1 MSDRSI
7 FPFSAVVG
15 SDDMA
20 LALVLTTV
28 SPEVGGVLVRGEKG
42 TAKSTMVRGL
52 AAVMPE
58 QAVVAGCRFG
68 CEPDAADPGCPDG
81 PHPDDVAAALRPARL
96 VELPVGA
103 TDDRVVGSL
112 DLKAALGSG
121 VTAYEPGLLAAANRG
136 ILYVDEVNLLHD
148 HLVDLLLDAAAM
160 GRNTVERDGVS
171 VSHAARIVLVG
182 TMNPEEG
189 ELRPQLLDRFG
200 LTVQVAAPR
209 EPALRSEVVRRRL
222 AFDAAPAAFAERF
235 AADQEAVRARIA
247 DARSRVGSVEL
258 PDRMLTKIAEVC
270 AAFEVDG
277 LRADIVTAR
286 AAIAHAAWVGRDR
299 VTRADVRAAARLA
312 LPHRRRRNPF
322 DAPGLDEDLLDRI
335 LGEEPDPDPDPKP
348 NDSPDESDRSGD
360 ASDSDGSEETG
371 EGRSE
376 QTRPSSERPSGE
388 GSDPQRDREPAR
400 SEADDRSEAESEA
413 GPPPSEGDEA
423 DPTPPHPAKVG
434 TIASGTPFRARVL
447 TARGLGHGEAGRR
460 SRAVTTTGSAIGST
474 TAETGRVHLAATL
487 RAAAPHQNARG
498 RSGRVLLEPADLRR
512 TVTQGRESNLIL
524 LCVDASGSMAARKR
538 MEAVKTAVLSL
549 LLDAYQRRDKVG
561 LITFRGNGAHL
572 VLPPT
577 GSIDVAARRLDD
589 LPHGGRTPLAEG
601 LLVAHETLR
610 LERIRDPRRRPL
622 LVVVTDGRAT
632 SGAQPLERASA
643 VAGHLARE
651 GVDSVVI
658 DCESGRFRLGLAARL
673 AGQLGAEHLP
683 VDEVAAS
690 TIVEASRAHTSMRES
705 ASGTGRVA

>member
-200 LTVQVAAPR
+200 LTVEVAAPR

-235 AADQEAVRARIA
+235 AADQ
-247 DARSRVGSVEL
+247 
-258 PDRMLTKIAEVC
+258 
-270 AAFEVDG
+270 
-277 LRADIVTAR
+277 
-286 AAIAHAAWVGRDR
+286 
-299 VTRADVRAAARLA
+299 
-312 LPHRRRRNPF
+312 
-322 DAPGLDEDLLDRI
+322 
-335 LGEEPDPDPDPKP
+335 
-348 NDSPDESDRSGD
+348 
-360 ASDSDGSEETG
+360 
-371 EGRSE
+371 
-376 QTRPSSERPSGE
+376 
-388 GSDPQRDREPAR
+388 
-400 SEADDRSEAESEA
+400 
-413 GPPPSEGDEA
+413 
-423 DPTPPHPAKVG
+423 
-434 TIASGTPFRARVL
+434 
-447 TARGLGHGEAGRR
+447 
-460 SRAVTTTGSAIGST
+460 
-474 TAETGRVHLAATL
+474 
-487 RAAAPHQNARG
+487 
-498 RSGRVLLEPADLRR
+498 
-512 TVTQGRESNLIL
+512 
-524 LCVDASGSMAARKR
+524 
-538 MEAVKTAVLSL
+538 
-549 LLDAYQRRDKVG
+549 
-561 LITFRGNGAHL
+561 
-572 VLPPT
+572 
-577 GSIDVAARRLDD
+577 
-589 LPHGGRTPLAEG
+589 
-601 LLVAHETLR
+601 
-610 LERIRDPRRRPL
+610 
-622 LVVVTDGRAT
+622 
-632 SGAQPLERASA
+632 
-643 VAGHLARE
+643 
-651 GVDSVVI
+651 
-658 DCESGRFRLGLAARL
+658 
-673 AGQLGAEHLP
+673 
-683 VDEVAAS
+683 
-690 TIVEASRAHTSMRES
+690 
-705 ASGTGRVA
+705 